1 MVEGMSN
8 MHMSLAK
15 KICIYLVLKS
25 WIHSITTK
33 RKTSC
38 STLVHVWS
46 GASAW
51 NFFPGSTLLM
61 DTGKPM
67 PVMERNHVKSSF
79 GSQLR
84 GFCKAHFISSLC
96 VSSLSAW
103 SSWLLVVLAFFSD
116 LFRPG
121 SWASDC
127 VSLPFIW
134 QVGGPLFWPSLACR
148 PEAAYRICP
157 QGGWVDQTDVQ
168 GRCAGYVA
176 WPIRSKL
183 TLSCLPS
190 LTVLSTHDLWV
201 MFDLWLEKNI

>member
-1 MVEGMSN
+1 M
-8 MHMSLAK
+8 
-15 KICIYLVLKS
+15 VLKS
-25 WIHSITTK
+25 WIHSIITK
-33 RKTSC
+33 RKTNYSI
-38 STLVHVWS
+38 LVHVWS

-67 PVMERNHVKSSF
+67 PRMERNHVKSSF
-79 GSQLR
+79 GNQLR

-103 SSWLLVVLAFFSD
+103 SSWFLVVLAFY

-127 VSLPFIW
+127 ISLPFVW

-148 PEAAYRICP
+148 PAGAYRICP

-168 GRCAGYVA
+168 VM
-176 WPIRSKL
+176 WPGQSD
-183 TLSCLPS
+183 LS
-190 LTVLSTHDLWV
+190 
-201 MFDLWLEKNI
+201 